1 MRKYAIFV
9 KGAQFMYEN
18 FEQLLQKN
26 GITSYKVSKETGVT
40 QTALSNWKSGRSTP
54 TTKTLQKLADYFGV
68 TIDYLLAG
76 NENIAD
82 NKELSKKDMRDISND
97 IESIMKKLSS
107 KEYGPAAY
115 DGEDLSEES
124 ASLFKEE
131 LEIALKRLKFINK
144 EKYNPNKNK
153 E

>member
-1 MRKYAIFV
+1 M

-76 NENIAD
+76 NENTTD

-107 KEYGPAAY
+107 KEYGPAAF
-115 DGEDLSEES
+115 DGEELSEES

>member
-1 MRKYAIFV
+1 MKILN
-9 KGAQFMYEN
+9 N
-18 FEQLLQKN
+18 FYKKN

-76 NENIAD
+76 NENTTD

-107 KEYGPAAY
+107 KEYGPAAF
-115 DGEDLSEES
+115 DGEELSEES